1 MGGNM
6 IDIKNKEIKIGVL
19 YGGMSNERDVSLR
32 SGKKIYESL
41 IKQGFKNTILIDVD
55 ENVTKKLK
63 EEKIE
68 YAYNALHGKYGEDGC
83 IQGLLEILK
92 IPYTGCGVLSSSICM
107 DKACTKLVL
116 AQNAD
121 IPLIKSV
128 LVNKDEKNI
137 VEKVKDLKYP
147 LMLKPVCEG
156 SSIGMF
162 CVMNEKELIEK
173 FNESIKC
180 NQDIL
185 IEEYIEG
192 TSCTVG
198 VLEIDNNLVATEVLG
213 FETKTKWYDFEA
225 KYTPGLTKFIMGAGF
240 DSDLKEKIKN
250 IAIKAFVACKCKDVS
265 RVDFLVDNNQIPY
278 VLEINTSPG
287 MTDLSDLP
295 AQAIEIGLDYDNLVL
310 NILSGCSLNK

>member
-1 MGGNM
+1 M
-6 IDIKNKEIKIGVL
+6 IDLKNKDIKIAVL
-19 YGGMSNERDVSLR
+19 CGGMSNERDVSLR
-32 SGKKIYESL
+32 SGKKVYESL
-41 IKQGFKNTILIDVD
+41 IKQGFKNSVLIDVD
-55 ENVTKKLK
+55 ENVASKLK
-63 EEKIE
+63 DAKIE
-68 YAYNALHGKYGEDGC
+68 YAYNALHGKFGEDGC

-107 DKACTKLVL
+107 DKAYTKLVL
-116 AQNAD
+116 AQNKE

-128 LVNKDEKNI
+128 LLGKDEKNI
-137 VEKVKDLKYP
+137 VEKVKDLNFP

-162 CVMNEKELIEK
+162 CVNDEKELVEK
-173 FNESIKC
+173 FDESIKC

-198 VLEIDNNLVATEVLG
+198 VLEIDKKLVATEVLG
-213 FETKTKWYDFEA
+213 FKTKTKWYDFEA
-225 KYTPGLTKFIMGAGF
+225 KYTPGLTKFVMGAGF
-240 DSDLKEKIKN
+240 DSDLKEKVKD
-250 IAIKAFVACKCKDVS
+250 IAIKAFQACKCKDVS
-265 RVDFLVDNNQIPY
+265 RVDFLVDKNQIPY

-295 AQAIEIGLDYDNLVL
+295 AQSLEIGLDYDDLVL
-310 NILSGCSLNK
+310 NILNGCNLNK

>member
-1 MGGNM
+1 M
-6 IDIKNKEIKIGVL
+6 IDLKNKDIKIAVL
-19 YGGMSNERDVSLR
+19 CGGMSNERDVSLR
-32 SGKKIYESL
+32 SGKKVYESL
-41 IKQGFKNTILIDVD
+41 IKQGFKNSVLIDVD
-55 ENVTKKLK
+55 ENVASKLK
-63 EEKIE
+63 DAKIE
-68 YAYNALHGKYGEDGC
+68 YAYNALHGKFGEDGC

-107 DKACTKLVL
+107 DKAYTKLVL
-116 AQNAD
+116 AQNKE

-128 LVNKDEKNI
+128 LLGKDEKNI
-137 VEKVKDLKYP
+137 VEKVKDLNFP

-162 CVMNEKELIEK
+162 CVNDEKELVEK
-173 FNESIKC
+173 FDESIKC

-198 VLEIDNNLVATEVLG
+198 VLEIDKKLVATEVLG

-225 KYTPGLTKFIMGAGF
+225 KYTPGLTKFVMGAGF
-240 DSDLKEKIKN
+240 DSDLKEKVKDL
-250 IAIKAFVACKCKDVS
+250 AIKAFQACKCKDVS
-265 RVDFLVDNNQIPY
+265 RVDFLVDKNQIPY

-295 AQAIEIGLDYDNLVL
+295 AQSLEIGLDYDNLVL
-310 NILSGCSLNK
+310 NILNGCNLNK

>member
-1 MGGNM
+1 M
-6 IDIKNKEIKIGVL
+6 IDLKNKDIKIAVL
-19 YGGMSNERDVSLR
+19 CGGMSNECDVSLR
-32 SGKKIYESL
+32 SGKKVYESL
-41 IKQGFKNTILIDVD
+41 KKQGFKNSVLIDVD
-55 ENVTKKLK
+55 ENVASKLK
-63 EEKIE
+63 DAKIE
-68 YAYNALHGKYGEDGC
+68 YAYNALHGKFGEDGC

-107 DKACTKLVL
+107 DKAYTKLVL
-116 AQNAD
+116 AQNKE

-128 LVNKDEKNI
+128 LIGKDENNI
-137 VEKVKDLKYP
+137 VEKVKDLNFP

-162 CVMNEKELIEK
+162 CVNDEKELVEK
-173 FNESIKC
+173 FNEALKC

-198 VLEIDNNLVATEVLG
+198 VLEIDKKLVATEVLG

-225 KYTPGLTKFIMGAGF
+225 KYTPGLTKFVMGAGF
-240 DSDLKEKIKN
+240 DSDLKEKVKDL
-250 IAIKAFVACKCKDVS
+250 AIKAFQACKCKDVS
-265 RVDFLVDNNQIPY
+265 RVDFLVDKNQIPY

-295 AQAIEIGLDYDNLVL
+295 AQSLEIGIDYDNLVL
-310 NILSGCSLNK
+310 NILNGCNLNK

>member
-1 MGGNM
+1 M
-6 IDIKNKEIKIGVL
+6 IDLKNKDIKIAIL
-19 YGGMSNERDVSLR
+19 CGGMSNERDVSLR
-32 SGKKIYESL
+32 SGKKVYESL
-41 IKQGFKNTILIDVD
+41 KKQGFKNSVLIDVD
-55 ENVTKKLK
+55 ENVASKLK
-63 EEKIE
+63 DAKIE
-68 YAYNALHGKYGEDGC
+68 YAYNALHGKFGEDGC

-107 DKACTKLVL
+107 DKAYTKLVL
-116 AQNAD
+116 AQNKE

-128 LVNKDEKNI
+128 LIGKDEKNI
-137 VEKVKDLKYP
+137 VEKVKDLNFP

-162 CVMNEKELIEK
+162 CVNDEKELVEK
-173 FNESIKC
+173 FNEALKC

-198 VLEIDNNLVATEVLG
+198 VLEIDKKLVATEVLG

-225 KYTPGLTKFIMGAGF
+225 KYTPGLTKFVMGAGF
-240 DSDLKEKIKN
+240 DSDLKEKVKDL
-250 IAIKAFVACKCKDVS
+250 AIKAFQACKCKDVS
-265 RVDFLVDNNQIPY
+265 RVDFLVDKNQIPY

-295 AQAIEIGLDYDNLVL
+295 AQSLEIGLDYDNLVL
-310 NILSGCSLNK
+310 NILNGCNLNK

>member
-1 MGGNM
+1 M
-6 IDIKNKEIKIGVL
+6 IDLKNKDIKIAVL
-19 YGGMSNERDVSLR
+19 CGGMSNERDVSLR
-32 SGKKIYESL
+32 SGKKVYESL
-41 IKQGFKNTILIDVD
+41 IKQGFKNSVLIDVD
-55 ENVTKKLK
+55 ENVASKLK
-63 EEKIE
+63 DAKIE
-68 YAYNALHGKYGEDGC
+68 YAYNALHGKFGEDGC

-107 DKACTKLVL
+107 DKAYTKLVL
-116 AQNAD
+116 AQNKE

-128 LVNKDEKNI
+128 LIGKDEKNI
-137 VEKVKDLKYP
+137 VEKVKDLNFP

-162 CVMNEKELIEK
+162 CVNDEKELVEK
-173 FNESIKC
+173 FNEALKC

-198 VLEIDNNLVATEVLG
+198 VLEIDKKLVATEVLG

-225 KYTPGLTKFIMGAGF
+225 KYTPGLTKFVMGAGF
-240 DSDLKEKIKN
+240 DSDLKEKVKDL
-250 IAIKAFVACKCKDVS
+250 AIKAFQACKCKDVS
-265 RVDFLVDNNQIPY
+265 RVDFLVDKNQIPY

-295 AQAIEIGLDYDNLVL
+295 AQSLEIGLDYDNLVL
-310 NILSGCSLNK
+310 NILNGCNLNK

>member
-1 MGGNM
+1 M
-6 IDIKNKEIKIGVL
+6 IDLKNKDIKIAVL
-19 YGGMSNERDVSLR
+19 CGGMSNERDVSLR
-32 SGKKIYESL
+32 SGKKVYESL
-41 IKQGFKNTILIDVD
+41 KKQGFKNSVLIDVD
-55 ENVTKKLK
+55 ENVASKLK
-63 EEKIE
+63 DAKIE
-68 YAYNALHGKYGEDGC
+68 YAYNALHGKFGEDGC

-107 DKACTKLVL
+107 DKAYTKLVL
-116 AQNAD
+116 AQNKE

-128 LVNKDEKNI
+128 LLGKDEKNI
-137 VEKVKDLKYP
+137 VEKVKDLNFP

-162 CVMNEKELIEK
+162 CVNDEKELVEK
-173 FNESIKC
+173 FNEALKC

-198 VLEIDNNLVATEVLG
+198 VLEIDKKLVATEVLG
-213 FETKTKWYDFEA
+213 FKTKTKWYDFEA
-225 KYTPGLTKFIMGAGF
+225 KYTPGLTKFVMGAGF
-240 DSDLKEKIKN
+240 DSDLKEKVKDL
-250 IAIKAFVACKCKDVS
+250 AIKAFQACKCKDVS
-265 RVDFLVDNNQIPY
+265 RVDFLVDKNQIPY

-295 AQAIEIGLDYDNLVL
+295 AQSLEIGLDYDNLVL
-310 NILSGCSLNK
+310 NILNGCNLNK

>member
-1 MGGNM
+1 M
-6 IDIKNKEIKIGVL
+6 IDLKNKDIKIAVL
-19 YGGMSNERDVSLR
+19 CGGMSNERDVSLR
-32 SGKKIYESL
+32 SGKKVYESL
-41 IKQGFKNTILIDVD
+41 KKQGFKNSVLIDVD
-55 ENVTKKLK
+55 ENVASKLK
-63 EEKIE
+63 DAKIE
-68 YAYNALHGKYGEDGC
+68 YAYNALHGKFGEDGC

-107 DKACTKLVL
+107 DKAYTKLVL
-116 AQNAD
+116 AQNKE

-128 LVNKDEKNI
+128 LLGKDEKNI
-137 VEKVKDLKYP
+137 VEKVKDLNFP

-162 CVMNEKELIEK
+162 CVNDEKELVEK
-173 FNESIKC
+173 FDESIKC

-198 VLEIDNNLVATEVLG
+198 VLEIDKKLVATEVLG
-213 FETKTKWYDFEA
+213 FKTKTKWYDFEA
-225 KYTPGLTKFIMGAGF
+225 KYTPGLTKFVMGAGF
-240 DSDLKEKIKN
+240 DSDLKEKVKD
-250 IAIKAFVACKCKDVS
+250 IAIKAFQACKCKDVS
-265 RVDFLVDNNQIPY
+265 RVDFLVDKNQIPY

-295 AQAIEIGLDYDNLVL
+295 AQSLEIGLDYDNLVL
-310 NILSGCSLNK
+310 NILNGCNLNK

>member
-1 MGGNM
+1 M
-6 IDIKNKEIKIGVL
+6 IDLKNKDIKIAVL
-19 YGGMSNERDVSLR
+19 CGGMSNERDVSLR
-32 SGKKIYESL
+32 SGKKVYESL
-41 IKQGFKNTILIDVD
+41 KKQGFKNSVLIDVN
-55 ENVTKKLK
+55 ENVASKLK
-63 EEKIE
+63 DAKIE
-68 YAYNALHGKYGEDGC
+68 YAYNALHGKFGEDGC

-107 DKACTKLVL
+107 DKAYTKLVL
-116 AQNAD
+116 AQNKE

-128 LVNKDEKNI
+128 LIGKDENNI
-137 VEKVKDLKYP
+137 VEKVKDLNFP

-162 CVMNEKELIEK
+162 CVNDEKELVEK
-173 FNESIKC
+173 FNEALKC

-198 VLEIDNNLVATEVLG
+198 VLEIDKKLVATEVLG

-225 KYTPGLTKFIMGAGF
+225 KYTPGLTKFVMGAGF
-240 DSDLKEKIKN
+240 DSDLKEKVKDL
-250 IAIKAFVACKCKDVS
+250 AIKAFQACKCKDVS
-265 RVDFLVDNNQIPY
+265 RVDFLVDKNQIPY

-295 AQAIEIGLDYDNLVL
+295 AQSLEIGLDYDNLVL
-310 NILSGCSLNK
+310 NILNGCNLNK

>member
-1 MGGNM
+1 M
-6 IDIKNKEIKIGVL
+6 IDLKNKDIKIAVL
-19 YGGMSNERDVSLR
+19 CGGMSNERDVSLR
-32 SGKKIYESL
+32 SGKKVYESL
-41 IKQGFKNTILIDVD
+41 IKQGFKNSVLIDVD
-55 ENVTKKLK
+55 ENVASKLK
-63 EEKIE
+63 DAKIE
-68 YAYNALHGKYGEDGC
+68 YAYNALHGKFGEDGC

-107 DKACTKLVL
+107 DKAYTKLVL
-116 AQNAD
+116 AQNKE

-128 LVNKDEKNI
+128 LLGKDEKNI
-137 VEKVKDLKYP
+137 VEKVKGLNFP

-162 CVMNEKELIEK
+162 CVNDEKELVEK
-173 FNESIKC
+173 FNEALKC

-198 VLEIDNNLVATEVLG
+198 VLEIDKKLVATEVLG
-213 FETKTKWYDFEA
+213 FKTKTKWYDFEA
-225 KYTPGLTKFIMGAGF
+225 KYTPGLTKFVMGAGF
-240 DSDLKEKIKN
+240 DSDLKEKVKD
-250 IAIKAFVACKCKDVS
+250 IAIKAFQACKCKDVS
-265 RVDFLVDNNQIPY
+265 RVDFLVDKNKTPY

-295 AQAIEIGLDYDNLVL
+295 AQSLEIGLDYDNLVL
-310 NILSGCSLNK
+310 NILNGCNLNK

>member
-1 MGGNM
+1 M
-6 IDIKNKEIKIGVL
+6 IDLKNKDIKIAVL
-19 YGGMSNERDVSLR
+19 CGGMSNERDVSLR
-32 SGKKIYESL
+32 SGKKVYESL
-41 IKQGFKNTILIDVD
+41 KKQGFKNSVLIDVD
-55 ENVTKKLK
+55 ENVASKLK
-63 EEKIE
+63 DAKIE
-68 YAYNALHGKYGEDGC
+68 YAYNALHGKFGEDGC

-107 DKACTKLVL
+107 DKAYTKLVL
-116 AQNAD
+116 AQNKE

-128 LVNKDEKNI
+128 LIGKDEKNI
-137 VEKVKDLKYP
+137 VEKVKDLNFP

-162 CVMNEKELIEK
+162 CVNDEKELVEK
-173 FNESIKC
+173 FNEALKC

-198 VLEIDNNLVATEVLG
+198 VLEIDKKLVATEVLG

-225 KYTPGLTKFIMGAGF
+225 KYTPGLTKFVMGAGF
-240 DSDLKEKIKN
+240 DSDLKEKVKDL
-250 IAIKAFVACKCKDVS
+250 AIKAFQACKCKDVS
-265 RVDFLVDNNQIPY
+265 RVDFLVDKNQIPY

-295 AQAIEIGLDYDNLVL
+295 AQSLEIGLDYDNLVL
-310 NILSGCSLNK
+310 NILNGCNLNK

>member
-1 MGGNM
+1 M
-6 IDIKNKEIKIGVL
+6 IDLKNKDIKIAVL
-19 YGGMSNERDVSLR
+19 CGGMSNERDVSLR
-32 SGKKIYESL
+32 SGKKVYESL
-41 IKQGFKNTILIDVD
+41 IKQGFKNSVLIDVD
-55 ENVTKKLK
+55 ENVASKLK
-63 EEKIE
+63 DAKIE
-68 YAYNALHGKYGEDGC
+68 YAYNALHGKFGEDGC

-107 DKACTKLVL
+107 DKAYTKLVL
-116 AQNAD
+116 AQNKE

-128 LVNKDEKNI
+128 LIGKDEKNI
-137 VEKVKDLKYP
+137 VEKVKDLNFP

-162 CVMNEKELIEK
+162 CVNDKKELVEK
-173 FNESIKC
+173 FNEALKC

-198 VLEIDNNLVATEVLG
+198 VLEIDKKLVATEVLG

-225 KYTPGLTKFIMGAGF
+225 KYTPGLTKFVMGAGF
-240 DSDLKEKIKN
+240 DSDLKEKVKDL
-250 IAIKAFVACKCKDVS
+250 AIKAFQACKCKDVS
-265 RVDFLVDNNQIPY
+265 RVDFLVDKNQIPY

-295 AQAIEIGLDYDNLVL
+295 AQSLEIGLDYDNLVL
-310 NILSGCSLNK
+310 NILNGCNLNK

>member
-1 MGGNM
+1 M
-6 IDIKNKEIKIGVL
+6 IDLKNKDIKIAVL
-19 YGGMSNERDVSLR
+19 CGGMSNERDVSLR
-32 SGKKIYESL
+32 SGKKVYESL
-41 IKQGFKNTILIDVD
+41 KKQGFKNSVLIDVD
-55 ENVTKKLK
+55 ENVASKLK
-63 EEKIE
+63 DAKIE
-68 YAYNALHGKYGEDGC
+68 YAYNALHGKFGEDGC

-92 IPYTGCGVLSSSICM
+92 IPYTGWGVLSSSICM
-107 DKACTKLVL
+107 DKAYTKLVL
-116 AQNAD
+116 AQNKE

-128 LVNKDEKNI
+128 LIGKDENNI
-137 VEKVKDLKYP
+137 VEKVKDLNFP

-162 CVMNEKELIEK
+162 CVNDEKELVEK
-173 FNESIKC
+173 FNEALKC

-198 VLEIDNNLVATEVLG
+198 VLEIDKKLVATEVLG

-225 KYTPGLTKFIMGAGF
+225 KYTPGLTKFVMGAGF
-240 DSDLKEKIKN
+240 DSDLKEKVKDL
-250 IAIKAFVACKCKDVS
+250 AIKAFQACKCKDVS
-265 RVDFLVDNNQIPY
+265 RVDFLVDKNQIPY

-295 AQAIEIGLDYDNLVL
+295 AQSLEIGLDYDNLVL
-310 NILSGCSLNK
+310 NILNGCNLNK

>member
-1 MGGNM
+1 M
-6 IDIKNKEIKIGVL
+6 IDLKNKDIKIAVL
-19 YGGMSNERDVSLR
+19 CGGMSNERDVSLR
-32 SGKKIYESL
+32 SGKKVYESL
-41 IKQGFKNTILIDVD
+41 KKQGFKNSVLIDVD
-55 ENVTKKLK
+55 ENVASKLK
-63 EEKIE
+63 DAKIE
-68 YAYNALHGKYGEDGC
+68 YAYNALHGKFGEDGC

-107 DKACTKLVL
+107 DKAYTKLVL
-116 AQNAD
+116 AQNKE

-128 LVNKDEKNI
+128 LIGKDEKNI
-137 VEKVKDLKYP
+137 VEKVKDLNFP

-162 CVMNEKELIEK
+162 CVNDEKELVEK
-173 FNESIKC
+173 FDESIKC

-198 VLEIDNNLVATEVLG
+198 VLEIDKKLVATEVLG
-213 FETKTKWYDFEA
+213 FKTKTKWYDFEA
-225 KYTPGLTKFIMGAGF
+225 KYTPGLTKFVMGAGF
-240 DSDLKEKIKN
+240 DSDLKEKVKD
-250 IAIKAFVACKCKDVS
+250 IAIKAFQACKCKDVS
-265 RVDFLVDNNQIPY
+265 RVDFLVDKNKTPY

-295 AQAIEIGLDYDNLVL
+295 AQSLEIGLDYDNLVL
-310 NILSGCSLNK
+310 NILNGCNLNK

>member
-1 MGGNM
+1 M
-6 IDIKNKEIKIGVL
+6 IDLKNKDIKIAVL
-19 YGGMSNERDVSLR
+19 CGGMSNERDVSLR
-32 SGKKIYESL
+32 SGKKVYESL
-41 IKQGFKNTILIDVD
+41 IKQGFKNSVLIDVD
-55 ENVTKKLK
+55 ENVASKLK
-63 EEKIE
+63 DAKIE
-68 YAYNALHGKYGEDGC
+68 YAYNALHGKFGEDGC

-107 DKACTKLVL
+107 DKAYTKLVL
-116 AQNAD
+116 AQNKE

-128 LVNKDEKNI
+128 LLGKDEKNI
-137 VEKVKDLKYP
+137 VEKVKDLNFP

-162 CVMNEKELIEK
+162 CVNDEKELVEK
-173 FNESIKC
+173 FDESIKC

-198 VLEIDNNLVATEVLG
+198 VLEIDKKLVATEVLG
-213 FETKTKWYDFEA
+213 FKTKTKWYDFEA
-225 KYTPGLTKFIMGAGF
+225 KYTPGLTKFVMGAGF
-240 DSDLKEKIKN
+240 DSDLKEKVKD
-250 IAIKAFVACKCKDVS
+250 IAIKAFQACKCKDVS
-265 RVDFLVDNNQIPY
+265 RVDFLVDKNQIPY

-295 AQAIEIGLDYDNLVL
+295 AQSLEIGLDYDNLVL
-310 NILSGCSLNK
+310 NILNGCNLNK

>member
-1 MGGNM
+1 M
-6 IDIKNKEIKIGVL
+6 IDIKNKDIKIGVL
-19 YGGMSNERDVSLR
+19 YGGMSNEREISLR
-32 SGKKIYESL
+32 SGKKVYESL
-41 IKQGFKNTILIDVD
+41 IKQGFKNTMLIDVN
-55 ENVTKKLK
+55 ENVAQKLK

-68 YAYNALHGKYGEDGC
+68 YAYNALHGRYGEDGC

-107 DKACTKLVL
+107 DKAYTKLVL
-116 AQNAD
+116 AQNKD

-128 LVNKDEKNI
+128 LVDKGEKNI

-162 CVMNEKELIEK
+162 CVINDEDLIEK

-198 VLEIDNNLVATEVLG
+198 VLEIDNKLIATEVLG

-225 KYTPGLTKFIMGAGF
+225 KYTPGLTKFVIGSGF
-240 DSDLKEKIKN
+240 DAKLKEKIKVL
-250 IAIKAFVACKCKDVS
+250 AIKAFMACKCKNVA
-265 RVDFLVDNNQIPY
+265 RVDFLVDKNQIPY

>member
-1 MGGNM
+1 M
-6 IDIKNKEIKIGVL
+6 IDLKNKDIKIAVL
-19 YGGMSNERDVSLR
+19 CGGMSNERDVSLR
-32 SGKKIYESL
+32 SGKKVYESL
-41 IKQGFKNTILIDVD
+41 KKQGFKNTILIDVD
-55 ENVTKKLK
+55 ENVASKLK

-92 IPYTGCGVLSSSICM
+92 IPYTGCGVLSSAVCM
-107 DKACTKLVL
+107 DKAYTKLVL
-116 AQNAD
+116 AQNKD

-128 LVNKDEKNI
+128 LVNKYEKNV
-137 VEKVKDLKYP
+137 VEKVKDLNYP

-162 CVMNEKELIEK
+162 CVADEVELVEK
-173 FNESIKC
+173 FDLSIKC
-180 NQDIL
+180 NQDVL

-198 VLEIDNNLVATEVLG
+198 VLEIDDKTIATEVLG

-240 DSDLKEKIKN
+240 DNTLKEKVKD
-250 IAIKAFVACKCKDVS
+250 IAIKAFQACKCKDVS
-265 RVDFLVDNNQIPY
+265 RVDFLVDKNKTPY

-295 AQAIEIGLDYDNLVL
+295 AQSIEIGLDYDNLVL

>member
-1 MGGNM
+1 M
-6 IDIKNKEIKIGVL
+6 IDLKNKDIKIAVL
-19 YGGMSNERDVSLR
+19 CGGMSNERDVSLR
-32 SGKKIYESL
+32 SGKKVYESL
-41 IKQGFKNTILIDVD
+41 KKQGFKNSVLIDVD
-55 ENVTKKLK
+55 ENVASKLK
-63 EEKIE
+63 DAKIE
-68 YAYNALHGKYGEDGC
+68 YAYNALHGKFGEDGC

-107 DKACTKLVL
+107 DKAYTKLVL
-116 AQNAD
+116 AQNKE

-128 LVNKDEKNI
+128 LIGKDEKNI
-137 VEKVKDLKYP
+137 VEKVKDLNFP

-162 CVMNEKELIEK
+162 CVNDEKELVEK
-173 FNESIKC
+173 FDESIKC

-198 VLEIDNNLVATEVLG
+198 VLEIDKKLVATEVLG
-213 FETKTKWYDFEA
+213 FKTKTKWYDFEA
-225 KYTPGLTKFIMGAGF
+225 KYTPGLTKFVMGAGF
-240 DSDLKEKIKN
+240 DSDLKEKVKD
-250 IAIKAFVACKCKDVS
+250 IAIKAFQACKCKDVS
-265 RVDFLVDNNQIPY
+265 RVDFLVDKNQIPY

-295 AQAIEIGLDYDNLVL
+295 AQSLEIGLDYDNLVL
-310 NILSGCSLNK
+310 NILNGCNLNK

>member
-1 MGGNM
+1 M
-6 IDIKNKEIKIGVL
+6 IDLKNKDIKIAVL
-19 YGGMSNERDVSLR
+19 CGGMSNERDVSLR
-32 SGKKIYESL
+32 SGKKVYESL
-41 IKQGFKNTILIDVD
+41 KKQGFKNSVLIDVD
-55 ENVTKKLK
+55 ENVASKLK
-63 EEKIE
+63 DAKIE
-68 YAYNALHGKYGEDGC
+68 YAYNALHGKFGEDGC

-107 DKACTKLVL
+107 DKAYTKLVL
-116 AQNAD
+116 AQNKE

-128 LVNKDEKNI
+128 LIGKDENNI
-137 VEKVKDLKYP
+137 VEKVKDLNFP

-162 CVMNEKELIEK
+162 CVNDEKELVEK
-173 FNESIKC
+173 FNEALKC

-198 VLEIDNNLVATEVLG
+198 VLEIDKKLVATEVLG

-225 KYTPGLTKFIMGAGF
+225 KYTPGLTKFVMGAGF
-240 DSDLKEKIKN
+240 DSDLKEKVKDL
-250 IAIKAFVACKCKDVS
+250 AIKAFQACKCKDVS
-265 RVDFLVDNNQIPY
+265 RVDFLVDKNQIPY

-295 AQAIEIGLDYDNLVL
+295 AQSLEIGLDYDNLVL
-310 NILSGCSLNK
+310 NILNGCNLNK

>member
-1 MGGNM
+1 M
-6 IDIKNKEIKIGVL
+6 IDLKNKDIKIAVL
-19 YGGMSNERDVSLR
+19 CGGMSNERDVSLR
-32 SGKKIYESL
+32 SGKKVYESL
-41 IKQGFKNTILIDVD
+41 IKQGFKNSILIDVD
-55 ENVTKKLK
+55 ENVASKLK
-63 EEKIE
+63 DAKIE
-68 YAYNALHGKYGEDGC
+68 YAYNALHGKFGEDGC

-107 DKACTKLVL
+107 DKAYTKLVL
-116 AQNAD
+116 AQNKE

-128 LVNKDEKNI
+128 LLGKDEKNI
-137 VEKVKDLKYP
+137 VEKVKDLNFP

-162 CVMNEKELIEK
+162 CVNDEKELVEK
-173 FNESIKC
+173 FDESIKC

-198 VLEIDNNLVATEVLG
+198 VLEIDKKLVATEVLG
-213 FETKTKWYDFEA
+213 FKTKTKWYDFEA
-225 KYTPGLTKFIMGAGF
+225 KYTPGLTKFVMGAGF
-240 DSDLKEKIKN
+240 DSDLKEKVKD
-250 IAIKAFVACKCKDVS
+250 IAIKAFQACKCKDVS
-265 RVDFLVDNNQIPY
+265 RVDFLVDKNQIPY

-295 AQAIEIGLDYDNLVL
+295 AQSLEIGLDYDNLVL
-310 NILSGCSLNK
+310 NILNGCNLNK

>member
-1 MGGNM
+1 M
-6 IDIKNKEIKIGVL
+6 IDLKNKDIKIAVL
-19 YGGMSNERDVSLR
+19 CGGMSNERDVSLR
-32 SGKKIYESL
+32 SGKKVYESL
-41 IKQGFKNTILIDVD
+41 IKQGFKNSVLIDVD
-55 ENVTKKLK
+55 ENVASKLK
-63 EEKIE
+63 DAKIE
-68 YAYNALHGKYGEDGC
+68 YAYNALHGKFGEDGC

-107 DKACTKLVL
+107 DKAYTKLVL
-116 AQNAD
+116 AQNKE

-128 LVNKDEKNI
+128 LLGKDEKNI
-137 VEKVKDLKYP
+137 VEKVKGLNFP

-162 CVMNEKELIEK
+162 CVNDEKELVEK
-173 FNESIKC
+173 FDESIKC

-198 VLEIDNNLVATEVLG
+198 VLEIDKKLVATEVLG
-213 FETKTKWYDFEA
+213 FKTKTKWYDFEA
-225 KYTPGLTKFIMGAGF
+225 KYTPGLTKFVMGAGF
-240 DSDLKEKIKN
+240 DSDLKEKVKD
-250 IAIKAFVACKCKDVS
+250 IAIKAFQACKCKDVS
-265 RVDFLVDNNQIPY
+265 RVDFLVDKNQIPY

-295 AQAIEIGLDYDNLVL
+295 AQSLEIGLDYDNLVL
-310 NILSGCSLNK
+310 NILNGCNLNK

>member
-1 MGGNM
+1 M
-6 IDIKNKEIKIGVL
+6 IDLKNKDIKIAVL
-19 YGGMSNERDVSLR
+19 CGGMSNERDVSLR
-32 SGKKIYESL
+32 SGKKVYESL
-41 IKQGFKNTILIDVD
+41 KKQGFKNSVLIDVD
-55 ENVTKKLK
+55 ENVASKLK
-63 EEKIE
+63 DAKIE
-68 YAYNALHGKYGEDGC
+68 YAYNALHGKFGEDGC

-107 DKACTKLVL
+107 DKAYTKLVL
-116 AQNAD
+116 AQNKE

-128 LVNKDEKNI
+128 LLGKDEKNI
-137 VEKVKDLKYP
+137 VEKVKDLNFP

-162 CVMNEKELIEK
+162 CVNDEKELVEK
-173 FNESIKC
+173 FNEALKC

-198 VLEIDNNLVATEVLG
+198 VLEIDKKLVATEVLG

-225 KYTPGLTKFIMGAGF
+225 KYTPGLTKFVMGAGF
-240 DSDLKEKIKN
+240 DSDLKEKVKDL
-250 IAIKAFVACKCKDVS
+250 AIKAFQACKCKDVS
-265 RVDFLVDNNQIPY
+265 RVDFLVDKNQIPY

-295 AQAIEIGLDYDNLVL
+295 AQSLEIGLDYDNLVL
-310 NILSGCSLNK
+310 NILNGCNLNK

>member
-1 MGGNM
+1 M
-6 IDIKNKEIKIGVL
+6 IDLKNKDIKIAVL
-19 YGGMSNERDVSLR
+19 CGGMSNERDVSLR
-32 SGKKIYESL
+32 SGKKVYESL
-41 IKQGFKNTILIDVD
+41 IKQGFKNSVLIDVD
-55 ENVTKKLK
+55 ENVASKLK
-63 EEKIE
+63 DAKIE
-68 YAYNALHGKYGEDGC
+68 YAYNALHGKFGEDGC

-107 DKACTKLVL
+107 DKAYTKLVL
-116 AQNAD
+116 AQNKE

-128 LVNKDEKNI
+128 LLGKDEKNI
-137 VEKVKDLKYP
+137 VEKVKDLNFP

-162 CVMNEKELIEK
+162 CVNDEKELIEK
-173 FNESIKC
+173 FDESIKC

-198 VLEIDNNLVATEVLG
+198 VLEIDKKLVATEVLG
-213 FETKTKWYDFEA
+213 FKTKTKWYDFEA
-225 KYTPGLTKFIMGAGF
+225 KYTPGLTKFVMGAGF
-240 DSDLKEKIKN
+240 DSDLKEKVKD
-250 IAIKAFVACKCKDVS
+250 IAIKAFQACKCKDVS
-265 RVDFLVDNNQIPY
+265 RVDFLVDKNQIPY

-295 AQAIEIGLDYDNLVL
+295 AQSLEIGLDYDNLVL
-310 NILSGCSLNK
+310 NILNGCNLNK

>member
-1 MGGNM
+1 M
-6 IDIKNKEIKIGVL
+6 IDLKNKDIKIAIL
-19 YGGMSNERDVSLR
+19 CGGMSNERDVSLL
-32 SGKKIYESL
+32 SGKKVYESL
-41 IKQGFKNTILIDVD
+41 KKQGFKNSVLIDVD
-55 ENVTKKLK
+55 ENVASKLK
-63 EEKIE
+63 DAKIE
-68 YAYNALHGKYGEDGC
+68 YAYNALHGKFGEDGC

-107 DKACTKLVL
+107 DKAYTKLVL
-116 AQNAD
+116 AQNKE

-128 LVNKDEKNI
+128 LIGKDEKNI
-137 VEKVKDLKYP
+137 VEKVKDLNFP

-162 CVMNEKELIEK
+162 CVNDEKELVEK
-173 FNESIKC
+173 FNEALKC

-198 VLEIDNNLVATEVLG
+198 VLEIDKKLVATEVLG

-225 KYTPGLTKFIMGAGF
+225 KYTPGLTKFVMGAGF
-240 DSDLKEKIKN
+240 DSDLKEKVKDL
-250 IAIKAFVACKCKDVS
+250 AIKAFQACKCKDVS
-265 RVDFLVDNNQIPY
+265 RVDFLVDKNQIPY

-295 AQAIEIGLDYDNLVL
+295 AQSLEIGLDYDNLVL
-310 NILSGCSLNK
+310 NILNGCNLNK